1 MHKANFHN
9 MPVISWWSA
18 LLVKETGASREN
30 HRPAVAKLYDMMLY
44 RAYIAMCRTRIH
56 NFIT

>member
-1 MHKANFHN
+1 MVVSFTGEGN
-9 MPVISWWSA
+9 
-18 LLVKETGASREN
+18 GASREN
-30 HRPAVAKLYDMMLY
+30 HRPAVAKLYHMMLY